1 MVKSGRSMRVTPAR
15 WLLGMAALMLGLWLG
30 ATRAN
35 GAGNLVYV
43 LTFEGAVT
51 PVLEQYLTNGIDAAL
66 ASNAEAVIL
75 QLDTPGGSVNVTKSI
90 TQEMLASPVPIVVYV
105 APAGAHAG
113 SAGTFVTLAGHAA
126 AMAPNTSIGAASPVN
141 ADGGDVGETMQA
153 KIENILSADVEN
165 LSTRRGPE
173 AQAWAIAAVREAKAA
188 TAEQALELGVID
200 FIADDVTDLLDQ
212 LDGFEVLVLDQPRTL
227 ETADAVP
234 VPLEMNGWQ
243 KFLNFIADP
252 TVASLLLTLGILG
265 LITEIRTPGFGIPG
279 IVGIISL
286 LLAFYALGQLDA
298 NFAGLALIAVAVAFF
313 IAEAFTPTF
322 GLLAVGGMIAF
333 VLGSMM
339 LFNTPGVQTPW
350 ATIFALG
357 IGMGVFTIWVGGKAL
372 AAQRQPN
379 VTGNEAL
386 IGKRGKAKQTFTSG
400 EIGSV
405 FVAGEWWNAKLEGDG
420 KGAESEIRV
429 QKGDEVEIVGLKGYT
444 LQVKPIDR

>member
-1 MVKSGRSMRVTPAR
+1 
-15 WLLGMAALMLGLWLG
+15 MLGLSALLLGLLLG

-35 GAGNLVYV
+35 GAGDLVYV

-51 PVLEQYLTNGIDAAL
+51 PVLEQYLTNGINTAL
-66 ASNAEAVIL
+66 ESNAEAIVL

-113 SAGTFVTLAGHAA
+113 SAGTFVTLAGHVA

-200 FIADDVTDLLDQ
+200 FIADDVADLLDQ

-234 VPLEMNGWQ
+234 VPLEMSALAEISQLHRRSDGRVV
-243 KFLNFIADP
+243 AAHPRHPGSDHRDP
-252 TVASLLLTLGILG
+252 HAGFWHSRHRRHHLLCCWLSMRWASLM
-265 LITEIRTPGFGIPG
+265 
-279 IVGIISL
+279 
-286 LLAFYALGQLDA
+286 
-298 NFAGLALIAVAVAFF
+298 
-313 IAEAFTPTF
+313 PTSP
-322 GLLAVGGMIAF
+322 VW
-333 VLGSMM
+333 
-339 LFNTPGVQTPW
+339 P
-350 ATIFALG
+350 
-357 IGMGVFTIWVGGKAL
+357 
-372 AAQRQPN
+372 
-379 VTGNEAL
+379 
-386 IGKRGKAKQTFTSG
+386 
-400 EIGSV
+400 
-405 FVAGEWWNAKLEGDG
+405 
-420 KGAESEIRV
+420 
-429 QKGDEVEIVGLKGYT
+429 
-444 LQVKPIDR
+444 

>member
-165 LSTRRGPE
+165 LSSASRAGGPSVGDCRCARG
-173 AQAWAIAAVREAKAA
+173 QGGHGR
-188 TAEQALELGVID
+188 
-200 FIADDVTDLLDQ
+200 
-212 LDGFEVLVLDQPRTL
+212 
-227 ETADAVP
+227 
-234 VPLEMNGWQ
+234 
-243 KFLNFIADP
+243 
-252 TVASLLLTLGILG
+252 AS
-265 LITEIRTPGFGIPG
+265 
-279 IVGIISL
+279 
-286 LLAFYALGQLDA
+286 
-298 NFAGLALIAVAVAFF
+298 
-313 IAEAFTPTF
+313 
-322 GLLAVGGMIAF
+322 
-333 VLGSMM
+333 
-339 LFNTPGVQTPW
+339 
-350 ATIFALG
+350 
-357 IGMGVFTIWVGGKAL
+357 IG
-372 AAQRQPN
+372 
-379 VTGNEAL
+379 TGRHRL
-386 IGKRGKAKQTFTSG
+386 HCR
-400 EIGSV
+400 
-405 FVAGEWWNAKLEGDG
+405 
-420 KGAESEIRV
+420 
-429 QKGDEVEIVGLKGYT
+429 
-444 LQVKPIDR
+444 